1 MLLVADTGVECYCSC
16 VFYKMLLLLVVDA
29 ADHYLYDYYYMA
41 LVLAIIQYYVGVRGI
56 DFVMRL
62 ICFCK
67 KQNKSGIEK
76 LDEMAAHTSIQL

>member
-1 MLLVADTGVECYCSC
+1 MLLVADTGVECYWSC
-16 VFYKMLLLLVVDA
+16 VVYKMLLTLVVDA

-41 LVLAIIQYYVGVRGI
+41 LALAIMRFYVGVRGV

-67 KQNKSGIEK
+67 K
-76 LDEMAAHTSIQL
+76 